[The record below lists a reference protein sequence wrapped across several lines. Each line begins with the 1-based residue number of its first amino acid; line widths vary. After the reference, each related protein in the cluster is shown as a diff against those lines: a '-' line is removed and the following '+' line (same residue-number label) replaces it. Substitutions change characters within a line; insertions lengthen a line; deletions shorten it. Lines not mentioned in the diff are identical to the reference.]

1 MSKRVLQREASA
13 QNIIDTAMALF
24 AEQGYDRTSIRQ
36 IAESAGISLGLL
48 YNYYKSKDELLK
60 AILVKG
66 REDILKSFEKPEGLT
81 PFGYLEHHIRTTFQV
96 LEQNKNFWRLYHSLR
111 LQSEILKE
119 LEKEVEQENQLVLQL
134 LTQNL
139 AAAGSTSPSAE
150 AVLMFATIDGIA
162 QHYLMLPNY
171 PLQDVM
177 IRYIV
182 QLKNHLAS

>member
-1 MSKRVLQREASA
+1 MVDAALS
-13 QNIIDTAMALF
+13 LF

-36 IAESAGISLGLL
+36 IAERAGVSLGLL
-48 YNYYKSKDELLK
+48 YNYYKSKEDLLK
-60 AILVKG
+60 DILVKG
-66 REDILKSFEKPEGLT
+66 RQDILTSFEKPEGLT
-81 PFGYLEHHIRTTFQV
+81 GFAYLEHYIRTTFQV
-96 LEQNKNFWRLYHSLR
+96 LEQNKNFWRLYHSLK
-111 LQSEILKE
+111 LQSEVLKA
-119 LEKEVEQENQLVLQL
+119 LEQEVQAENQLVLLQ

-171 PLQDVM
+171 PLQDVI